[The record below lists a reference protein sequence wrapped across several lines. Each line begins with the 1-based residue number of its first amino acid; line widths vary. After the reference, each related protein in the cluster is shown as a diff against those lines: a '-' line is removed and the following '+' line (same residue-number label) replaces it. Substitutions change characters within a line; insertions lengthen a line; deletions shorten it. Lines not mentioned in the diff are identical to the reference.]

1 MMKKISWVREN
12 SIKLFV
18 RIKEEYLSFW
28 ALRNTIEMSANIV
41 YIQDI
46 NRYKDM
52 RSRDEKGENRENIL
66 ALIL

>member
-1 MMKKISWVREN
+1 M
-12 SIKLFV
+12 

-46 NRYKDM
+46 NRYKDI